1 MTGFGYFYCPLLP
14 WMTTIILV
22 MTFYLQY
29 YISLKHNCASS
40 KKTWT
45 NAKTRTLYMI
55 ISFVY
60 MLFPS
65 FIFVYFISLYEV
77 TSNCGPFEAGRPP
90 IYVTGIIT
98 EDRRVSFWLFNSP
111 VWAGITGREE
121 SIRLLLL
128 SLNFLVF
135 SWFHRALLLRLD
147 VTGSAEATQE
157 VPFI

>member
-1 MTGFGYFYCPLLP
+1 
-14 WMTTIILV
+14 MTTIILV
-22 MTFYLQY
+22 ITFYLQY
-29 YISLKHNCASS
+29 YISLKHNCANS

-65 FIFVYFISLYEV
+65 FIFVYFISLYKV
-77 TSNCGPFEAGRPP
+77 TSDCGPFEVGRPP

-111 VWAGITGREE
+111 VWAGITGWKENFYFKKYF
-121 SIRLLLL
+121 SRL
-128 SLNFLVF
+128 S
-135 SWFHRALLLRLD
+135 
-147 VTGSAEATQE
+147 
-157 VPFI
+157 FI

>member
-22 MTFYLQY
+22 ITFYLQY
-29 YISLKHNCASS
+29 YISLRHNCANS

-65 FIFVYFISLYEV
+65 FIFIYFISLYEV

-98 EDRRVSFWLFNSP
+98 EDRQVSFWLFNSP
-111 VWAGITGREE
+111 VWAGITGWEE
-121 SIRLLLL
+121 SSHFKNVSQL
-128 SLNFLVF
+128 SYIQLVPLC
-135 SWFHRALLLRLD
+135 STTTSGHCWPSRGD
-147 VTGSAEATQE
+147 
-157 VPFI
+157 